1 MVGILSSSPFQNSK
15 PHPQIR
21 SETLRIA
28 RRSSEVVPTPA
39 TTPTSKYFRSVRC
52 RRNPR
57 VPLHSSRRELRPGAF
72 DSSIRLT
79 VHPQSTIL
87 CSAPARVVFSGEPPP
102 LLYLVFLSFLRFPSV
117 HGLPLPPLP
126 SPGGDAPPSPVSCP
140 ARLPS
145 PPRQLPA
152 PRPVGLALYATPP
165 LPLPPSMVEWKEE
178 EEEQDGSFVI

>member
-126 SPGGDAPPSPVSCP
+126 SPDGVGRARPPRPPRAPPRCRCLGRSARPSVQPLVFSSPFH
-140 ARLPS
+140 
-145 PPRQLPA
+145 
-152 PRPVGLALYATPP
+152 G
-165 LPLPPSMVEWKEE
+165 
-178 EEEQDGSFVI
+178 